1 MYTSIIVPGAILL
14 PLIIAIIRKGYWG
27 TPEKVVFVYLLTS
40 GLFNVLAVLLA
51 ARHINNLPFLHLYTV
66 LEFLLIT
73 GFFYVSTNGKTERLL
88 IRSLWILFP
97 VIAIIAILDFSSI
110 FLYNQIPRSIS
121 AIIILV
127 FCIHF
132 FMKSLSFSAAP
143 VPFFNFATVVGL
155 LLYFSGSLA
164 LFALSNFI
172 IGNKTI
178 NLLIWNTH
186 ATFVLIMYL
195 IIAVAYFKTRKA
207 Q

>member
-97 VIAIIAILDFSSI
+97 VIAIIAIHIKLTCC
-110 FLYNQIPRSIS
+110 N
-121 AIIILV
+121 IILR
-127 FCIHF
+127 
-132 FMKSLSFSAAP
+132 
-143 VPFFNFATVVGL
+143 
-155 LLYFSGSLA
+155 
-164 LFALSNFI
+164 
-172 IGNKTI
+172 I
-178 NLLIWNTH
+178 NTG
-186 ATFVLIMYL
+186 
-195 IIAVAYFKTRKA
+195 K
-207 Q
+207 